1 MAKFENYQFFINYLK
16 NLGFIFPSSQI
27 YGGLANSYDYGHL
40 GVLLA
45 KNIENFWADFFINK
59 DLNAFFIDTKILLN
73 PKVWQASGH
82 LENFSDLLVENKIN
96 KKRYRVDHLFE
107 NNFPNL
113 IFEKLNQ
120 QEIQQYLAKIE
131 NYDGSKTDWSI
142 PKNFNLLFQTEQ
154 GVVENEKTTLY
165 LRPETAQG
173 IFINFKSLLRFTKN
187 TLPLR
192 IAQVGKSFRNEIS
205 PGNFIFRTREFTQL
219 EQEIFVRPK
228 QADEIFHSEIEKVQL
243 FLSKLGFSPD
253 SIRISNHQPEKL
265 AHYAKATTDFEY
277 FFNFGWGELIGIS
290 NRGNFDLKNH
300 MAKSGENLEFV
311 DSATG
316 QKILPYIIEP
326 SIGLDRLMLA
336 ILEQNFVHD
345 IEKDRYFLKFPFIL
359 SPYKVAV
366 LPLLKKFSPQAEEI
380 WKMLVSH
387 GIASTF
393 VNTGTIGKRYYY
405 QDSIGTFFC
414 ITVDEEGIQNQSVT
428 IRFRDTCE
436 QKRIKITEIIQF
448 IEENSSNE

>member
-59 DLNAFFIDTKILLN
+59 HLNAFFIDTKILLK

-107 NNFPNL
+107 DIFPNL

-219 EQEIFVRPK
+219 EQEIFVRPEE
-228 QADEIFHSEIEKVQL
+228 ADEIFHSEIEKVQL
-243 FLSKLGFSPD
+243 F
-253 SIRISNHQPEKL
+253 
-265 AHYAKATTDFEY
+265 
-277 FFNFGWGELIGIS
+277 
-290 NRGNFDLKNH
+290 
-300 MAKSGENLEFV
+300 
-311 DSATG
+311 
-316 QKILPYIIEP
+316 
-326 SIGLDRLMLA
+326 
-336 ILEQNFVHD
+336 
-345 IEKDRYFLKFPFIL
+345 
-359 SPYKVAV
+359 
-366 LPLLKKFSPQAEEI
+366 
-380 WKMLVSH
+380 
-387 GIASTF
+387 
-393 VNTGTIGKRYYY
+393 
-405 QDSIGTFFC
+405 
-414 ITVDEEGIQNQSVT
+414 
-428 IRFRDTCE
+428 
-436 QKRIKITEIIQF
+436 
-448 IEENSSNE
+448 